1 MHMKYFTRTEFIRFF
16 RHGLW
21 MPLGVLMLTLFLSG
35 GCVTTRQTPEE
46 IRMEEQRR
54 QAMRERERERQ
65 EAEAR
70 RRIQLSV
77 EDAEVQIQE
86 LRGELQRVHQ
96 ETERERTRDLQRL
109 ESRISA
115 LEVSL
120 KRLDEQRQKDREE
133 IVDVLTQRIAEVMR
147 QQQAASRPASG
158 GQSHV
163 VASGETLSAIAAAW
177 GVSTQAIIRA
187 NNLRNADVLR
197 VGQTLVIP
205 Q

>member
-1 MHMKYFTRTEFIRFF
+1 MSLMFTA
-16 RHGLW
+16 LL
-21 MPLGVLMLTLFLSG
+21 LGG

-54 QAMRERERERQ
+54 QAMQLRERERK

-70 RRIQLSV
+70 REIQLSV
-77 EDAEVQIQE
+77 EDADAQIQE
-86 LRGELQRVHQ
+86 LRGELQRIHK

-133 IVDVLTQRIAEVMR
+133 IVNVLTNRISEVMR
-147 QQQAASRPASG
+147 QQQATARPVARG
-158 GQSHV
+158 ETHV
-163 VASGETLSAIAAAW
+163 VAAGETLSAIAAAW
-177 GVSTQAIIRA
+177 EVSTQAIIRA